1 MVGHVRG
8 FLEMIRAVLPEM
20 VELLRKSELWAGS
33 ETNIGEPVYEGIR
46 SVDFSQDVL
55 SVQTRRLVTLR
66 MGLTGWSDL
75 GHPER
80 AMAVLQAAGLEPWW
94 MKEWKNPKRSPALE
108 PSRVSSAVA

>member
-1 MVGHVRG
+1 MVGSVRG
-8 FLEMIRAVLPEM
+8 FLEMIRAALPEL
-20 VELLRKSELWAGS
+20 VERLCRTRLWAGV
-33 ETNIGEPVYEGIR
+33 GVHVHEPVYEFR
-46 SVDFSQDVL
+46 AVDFSHDVL

-94 MKEWKNPKRSPALE
+94 MKEWQTRGRSVSALRAH
-108 PSRVSSAVA
+108 PNVAVA